1 MAVLSSGGPES
12 LGSLRSSGATEGR
25 CCKGGVLWE
34 VLCLGVVFFSYVG
47 NAGQYRKHA
56 EAFSSGHYGPRVAVL
71 LLLDLGIN
79 CM

>member
-47 NAGQYRKHA
+47 NELVGVIYIERGYVVVQKA
-56 EAFSSGHYGPRVAVL
+56 SGAWL
-71 LLLDLGIN
+71 ALS
-79 CM
+79 